1 MLFITYCVLL
11 IGLILYNG
19 CFNLFVDDQ
28 ISKKQFAL
36 MMAGKILAIP
46 FFMLVYEKMYGGLE
60 NLDAGKFYHDVLL
73 ISDRC
78 KKDLNFCIR
87 FVFGFQNETPG
98 SYDYEYAFRNTLNW
112 TNGKAKTYFY
122 NDNRLLI
129 KMHVLFNFIAF
140 DYYKVHALLSCFM
153 SFVGINY
160 LYKSFKN
167 WFVGK
172 EFLLLFIL
180 CFLPSLWFYT
190 GALLKEGFLIFLL
203 GLTIFKLKQNIYQK
217 TSLWT
222 KVSLVVLLMLSSL
235 FKPYLLLFSA
245 ACFGLFF
252 AIQRLEK
259 IKSKSMVFTFSLA
272 LLLLVANFVSI
283 PFKGKSLIAAALKQ
297 RETFISLAK
306 GGIFLENKNHFVRL
320 PDDTS
325 LINSVNATNKIF
337 TIKRNAAFMYW
348 KTGQSDTLFNTNNRD
363 TITRYEF
370 VDRISESHSNISICQ
385 KNLYCKITDSFYYTF
400 FFPLFYNAKGLLQIV
415 ASVENL
421 MICLAFITIVIGV
434 LKNKKEPALPF
445 TCLFICLFIS
455 LLISFLAPNMGA
467 IFRYRSPSL
476 LFLLVAALY
485 YVKFPIKRKK
495 LN

>member
-1 MLFITYCVLL
+1 
-11 IGLILYNG
+11 
-19 CFNLFVDDQ
+19 
-28 ISKKQFAL
+28 
-36 MMAGKILAIP
+36 
-46 FFMLVYEKMYGGLE
+46 
-60 NLDAGKFYHDVLL
+60 
-73 ISDRC
+73 
-78 KKDLNFCIR
+78 
-87 FVFGFQNETPG
+87 
-98 SYDYEYAFRNTLNW
+98 
-112 TNGKAKTYFY
+112 
-122 NDNRLLI
+122 
-129 KMHVLFNFIAF
+129 
-140 DYYKVHALLSCFM
+140 
-153 SFVGINY
+153 
-160 LYKSFKN
+160 
-167 WFVGK
+167 
-172 EFLLLFIL
+172 
-180 CFLPSLWFYT
+180 
-190 GALLKEGFLIFLL
+190 
-203 GLTIFKLKQNIYQK
+203 
-217 TSLWT
+217 
-222 KVSLVVLLMLSSL
+222 
-235 FKPYLLLFSA
+235 
-245 ACFGLFF
+245 
-252 AIQRLEK
+252 
-259 IKSKSMVFTFSLA
+259 MVFTFSVCLS
-272 LLLLVANFVSI
+272 LLVANFASI

-325 LINSVNATNKIF
+325 LIKSVNATNKIF